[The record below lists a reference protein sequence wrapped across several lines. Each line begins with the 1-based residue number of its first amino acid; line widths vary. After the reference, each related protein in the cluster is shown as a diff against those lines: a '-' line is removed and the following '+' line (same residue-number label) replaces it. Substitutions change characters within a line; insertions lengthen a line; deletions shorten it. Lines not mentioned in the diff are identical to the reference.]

1 MIESIVVNRLKREE
15 KKTQSLESFSLS
27 EIKKSS
33 LSPYVK
39 NFIFAEVRE
48 IKDKEFLL
56 YLIDKSVKL
65 NLNYTLRPKWT
76 LLNYL
81 FGEDESKP
89 VEEVI
94 KKLKV
99 FQFYGFYTDLISDF
113 IKESSISVITK
124 GKTKE
129 LLEEANSVIYEKLTT
144 KTTSIKIRNFLLQI
158 FKLKYLH
165 NNDIKLSSKI
175 PFQYVRIFLEDKF
188 FDDLLK
194 KFKVIENLSDT
205 TELDLR
211 NIVKVFTDKY
221 IIDTS
226 GQEPHKEEKKKEV
239 IEKIVGE
246 VKEKEE
252 EVLDATV
259 EKKSLKKEKEIID
272 IKVEEKPILQKE
284 DVIDVKVK
292 EEPPKKEKDIIDID
306 VKETET
312 EAESFYSEELIE
324 VGKSEAK
331 KDKPE
336 KSLTEKS
343 EKPFYLK
350 EEVRIKRLFKK
361 DELLSISKRVF
372 RSSKYSMYRNFD
384 KLERFDSWQDAID
397 FLKKVFTRN
406 KVDFYH
412 KDVVLFVDMLND
424 YFTEKEKRKTK

>member
-1 MIESIVVNRLKREE
+1 MIESFIINRFKKEE
-15 KKTQSLESFSLS
+15 KKIQSLESFSLL

-39 NFIFAEVRE
+39 NFIFAEVKE

-56 YLIDKSVKL
+56 NLINKSVKL

-81 FGEDESKP
+81 FGEVESKS

-94 KKLKV
+94 KKLKI
-99 FQFYGFYTDLISDF
+99 FQFYRFYTDLISDF
-113 IKESSISVITK
+113 IKESSISIITK

-129 LLEEANSVIYEKLTT
+129 LLGEANSVLYEKLTT
-144 KTTSIKIRNFLLQI
+144 KTTSIKIRNFLLQV
-158 FKLKYLH
+158 FMLKYLH

-175 PFQYVRIFLEDKF
+175 PFQYVRIFLEDKSF
-188 FDDLLK
+188 NILLK
-194 KFKVIENLSDT
+194 KFKVIEDISDT
-205 TELDLR
+205 KELDLKT
-211 NIVKVFTDKY
+211 IVKIFTDKY

-226 GQEPHKEEKKKEV
+226 EREPPKKEIRKEVSETTGEEDKEKK
-239 IEKIVGE
+239 
-246 VKEKEE
+246 E
-252 EVLDATV
+252 EVLDTIV
-259 EKKSLKKEKEIID
+259 EKKPIKKEKEIID
-272 IKVEEKPILQKE
+272 IKLDEKPIPKEE
-284 DVIDVKVK
+284 DVIDVKTK
-292 EEPPKKEKDIIDID
+292 EETQKKGKDVIDID

-312 EAESFYSEELIE
+312 EAESFYSKELIE
-324 VGKSEAK
+324 VEKLETK

-336 KSLTEKS
+336 KDLTEKF
-343 EKPFYLK
+343 EKHFYLK
-350 EEVRIKRLFKK
+350 EEVKIKRLFKK
-361 DELLSISKRVF
+361 DELISISKRVF

-397 FLKKVFTRN
+397 FLKKIFTKN

>member
-1 MIESIVVNRLKREE
+1 MIESLVVNRLKREE
-15 KKTQSLESFSLS
+15 KKIQNLESFSLS

-39 NFIFAEVRE
+39 NFIFAEVKE

-94 KKLKV
+94 KNLKV
-99 FQFYGFYTDLISDF
+99 FQFYRFYTDLISDF
-113 IKESSISVITK
+113 IKESSISIITK
-124 GKTKE
+124 GRTKE

-158 FKLKYLH
+158 FKLKYLR
-165 NNDIKLSSKI
+165 NNYIKLSSKI
-175 PFQYVRIFLEDKF
+175 HFQYVRIFLEDKS

-205 TELDLR
+205 TELDLK

-226 GQEPHKEEKKKEV
+226 EQEPPKEEKKKEV
-239 IEKIVGE
+239 IKKIVEE

-252 EVLDATV
+252 EVLDTMV
-259 EKKSLKKEKEIID
+259 EEKFIKKEKGVIDIKIEEKPILEEEDVIDVKIKEEPPEKEKEIID
-272 IKVEEKPILQKE
+272 I
-284 DVIDVKVK
+284 DVKK
-292 EEPPKKEKDIIDID
+292 I
-306 VKETET
+306 ET
-312 EAESFYSEELIE
+312 EAESFYSKELIE
-324 VGKSEAK
+324 VEKSEAK
-331 KDKPE
+331 KDKQE
-336 KSLTEKS
+336 KGLAKKLET
-343 EKPFYLK
+343 PFYLK
-350 EEVRIKRLFKK
+350 EEVKIKRLFKK
-361 DELLSISKRVF
+361 EELLSISKRVF

-397 FLKKVFTRN
+397 FLKKIFMKN

-424 YFTEKEKRKTK
+424 YFTEKEERKTK

>member
-1 MIESIVVNRLKREE
+1 MIESLVINRLKREE
-15 KKTQSLESFSLS
+15 KKIQSLESFSLS

-33 LSPYVK
+33 LLPYVK
-39 NFIFAEVRE
+39 NFIFAEVQE

-81 FGEDESKP
+81 FGEDESKR
-89 VEEVI
+89 VEEVT

-99 FQFYGFYTDLISDF
+99 FQFYRFYTDLISDF

-129 LLEEANSVIYEKLTT
+129 LLEEANSVLYEKLTT

-158 FKLKYLH
+158 FKQKYLR

-175 PFQYVRIFLEDKF
+175 PFQYVRIFLEDKSF
-188 FDDLLK
+188 YDLLE

-205 TELDLR
+205 TELDLK

-226 GQEPHKEEKKKEV
+226 GQEPPKEKKKKEV
-239 IEKIVGE
+239 IEKIVEE
-246 VKEKEE
+246 VKEKKE
-252 EVLDATV
+252 EVIDTIV
-259 EKKSLKKEKEIID
+259 KKKSLKKEKETID
-272 IKVEEKPILQKE
+272 IKIEEKPIPKKE
-284 DVIDVKVK
+284 DVIDAKIK
-292 EEPPKKEKDIIDID
+292 EKPQKKEKDIIDIN

-324 VGKSEAK
+324 VEKLETK
-331 KDKPE
+331 KDKPG
-336 KSLTEKS
+336 KDLTKKS

-350 EEVRIKRLFKK
+350 EEVKIKRLFKK
-361 DELLSISKRVF
+361 DELFSISKRVF

-397 FLKKVFTRN
+397 FLKKIFTKN
-406 KVDFYH
+406 KVNYYH